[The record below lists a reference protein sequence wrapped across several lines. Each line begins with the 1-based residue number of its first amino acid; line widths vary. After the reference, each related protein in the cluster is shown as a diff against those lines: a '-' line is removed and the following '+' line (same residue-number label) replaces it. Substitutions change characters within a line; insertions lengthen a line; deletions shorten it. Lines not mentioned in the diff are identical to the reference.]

1 MTQKEL
7 LKAMKEARKDPNFI
21 KEINKFIKITSGSYK
36 LKEYGLD

>member
-21 KEINKFIKITSGSYK
+21 KEINKFIKITSVSYK